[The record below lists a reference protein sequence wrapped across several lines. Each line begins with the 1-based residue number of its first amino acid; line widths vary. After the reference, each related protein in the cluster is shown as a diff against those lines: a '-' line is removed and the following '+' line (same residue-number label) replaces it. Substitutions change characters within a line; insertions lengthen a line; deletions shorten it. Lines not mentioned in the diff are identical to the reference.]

1 MLDTACRQLR
11 YGLAMATGRTIRV
24 SDVRGLVGDLL
35 ATRAEFGS
43 VGQEQLREMLG
54 SPLDPE
60 TRRDMD
66 ERRWRMAVRNAYER
80 TSYYRT
86 TMDALQLDPKTLTLD
101 RAGELP
107 PTPKES
113 LRSAPKAFVSRDAKP
128 VLQAWTT
135 GTSGIPTS
143 FWFSRYEI
151 ELASSMAAVS
161 LVMSAGFGPEDVLQ
175 VCVSSR
181 AILGLHNTVEAC
193 RLIGAA
199 SFVTGI
205 ISPSETL
212 ARLTAP
218 LNLPGKKPKVSA
230 ISVNPSY
237 LGMLLQ
243 EAERLGYRPDDFGLE
258 KILCGGEILTDV
270 LRQRAEAAFGAS
282 ITDNYAMTETFPL
295 AGLVCSEG
303 HLHVAADQGLVEVLD
318 PVSFRPTEPG
328 DVGMLVIT
336 PYPPYRETMPLLR
349 LATGDMVRRLESS
362 PSCELAGL
370 PATSPLLGRA
380 SSSPAS
386 QHGAVYQRQVLE
398 LLEGQTEIP
407 LPARYALRPVPAGLQ
422 LNVLIGRSAPELQ
435 RRLED
440 EILRRRLPIVD
451 VVVHYDLETMP
462 KPEFAR
468 ALLRET
474 VVVRDERSGSWSL
487 R

>member
-1 MLDTACRQLR
+1 M
-11 YGLAMATGRTIRV
+11 
-24 SDVRGLVGDLL
+24 
-35 ATRAEFGS
+35 
-43 VGQEQLREMLG
+43 
-54 SPLDPE
+54 PE
-60 TRRDMD
+60 
-66 ERRWRMAVRNAYER
+66 
-80 TSYYRT
+80 
-86 TMDALQLDPKTLTLD
+86 
-101 RAGELP
+101 
-107 PTPKES
+107 
-113 LRSAPKAFVSRDAKP
+113 AFVSRDAKP

-151 ELASSMAAVS
+151 ELASAMAAVS

-205 ISPSETL
+205 INPSETL

-218 LNLPGKKPKVSA
+218 LNLPGKKPRVSA
-230 ISVNPSY
+230 ISINPSY

-243 EAERLGYRPDDFGLE
+243 EAERLGIRPDDFGLE
-258 KILCGGEILTDV
+258 RILCGGEILTYA
-270 LRQRAEAAFGAS
+270 LRKRAEAAFGAS

-318 PVSFRPTEPG
+318 PASFRPTEPG
-328 DVGMLVIT
+328 DVGTLVIT
-336 PYPPYRETMPLLR
+336 PYPPYRETMPVLR
-349 LATGDMVRRLESS
+349 LATGDMVRRLKSD

-380 SSSPAS
+380 NLSPAS
-386 QHGAVYQRQVLE
+386 EDGPVYQRQILE

-407 LPARYALRPVPAGLQ
+407 LPARYALRSVPAGLQ
-422 LNVLIGRSAPELQ
+422 LNVLVDQLDPELLQ
-435 RRLED
+435 QRLED
-440 EILRRRLPIVD
+440 EIVRRRLPIVD
-451 VVVHYDLETMP
+451 VVLHHDLGTMP

>member
-1 MLDTACRQLR
+1 
-11 YGLAMATGRTIRV
+11 
-24 SDVRGLVGDLL
+24 
-35 ATRAEFGS
+35 
-43 VGQEQLREMLG
+43 
-54 SPLDPE
+54 
-60 TRRDMD
+60 
-66 ERRWRMAVRNAYER
+66 
-80 TSYYRT
+80 
-86 TMDALQLDPKTLTLD
+86 
-101 RAGELP
+101 
-107 PTPKES
+107 
-113 LRSAPKAFVSRDAKP
+113 
-128 VLQAWTT
+128 
-135 GTSGIPTS
+135 
-143 FWFSRYEI
+143 
-151 ELASSMAAVS
+151 MAAVS

-181 AILGLHNTVEAC
+181 AVLGLHNTVEAC

-230 ISVNPSY
+230 ISINPSY

-258 KILCGGEILTDV
+258 KILCGGEILTDA
-270 LRQRAEAAFGAS
+270 LRRRAESAFGAS

-318 PVSFRPTEPG
+318 PGSFRPAEPG
-328 DVGMLVIT
+328 GVGMLVIT
-336 PYPPYRETMPLLR
+336 PYPPYRETMPVLR
-349 LATGDMVRRLESS
+349 LATGDMVRRLESA

-380 SSSPAS
+380 SSTPSA
-386 QHGAVYQRQVLE
+386 QDGVVYQRQVLE
-398 LLEGQTEIP
+398 LLEGQTDIP

-422 LNVLIGRSAPELQ
+422 LNVLADQSGPGLQ
-435 RRLED
+435 QRLE
-440 EILRRRLPIVD
+440 EEVVRRRLPIAD
-451 VVVHYDLETMP
+451 VVLHHDLETMP